1 MLRVHWGKSPGFFV
15 YLTALKLFLCFKNM
29 DSVKEALA
37 LANRA
42 FQFYIV
48 SDVCIKDLT
57 YDEMYLPL
65 KQLVCLLQHASN
77 ITGDVVCTNVRQ

>member
-1 MLRVHWGKSPGFFV
+1 MN
-15 YLTALKLFLCFKNM
+15 YTILT
-29 DSVKEALA
+29 EAIT

-42 FQFYIV
+42 LQFYLL

-65 KQLVCLLQHASN
+65 KQLVCLLQQQSN
-77 ITGDVVCTNVRQ
+77 ATGNVIC

>member
-1 MLRVHWGKSPGFFV
+1 MNSTVV
-15 YLTALKLFLCFKNM
+15 
-29 DSVKEALA
+29 EALA

-42 FQFYIV
+42 LQFYLV

-65 KQLVCLLQHASN
+65 KELVCVLEHALN
-77 ITGDVVCTNVRQ
+77 TTG

>member
-1 MLRVHWGKSPGFFV
+1 MNS
-15 YLTALKLFLCFKNM
+15 TMM
-29 DSVKEALA
+29 DALA

-42 FQFYIV
+42 FQFYLA

-65 KQLVCLLQHASN
+65 KQLVCLLQQASN
-77 ITGDVVCTNVRQ
+77 ATGDVICSTIY

>member
-1 MLRVHWGKSPGFFV
+1 MNSSI
-15 YLTALKLFLCFKNM
+15 LT
-29 DSVKEALA
+29 EALT

-42 FQFYIV
+42 LQFYV

-65 KQLVCLLQHASN
+65 KQLVCLLQQTSN
-77 ITGDVVCTNVRQ
+77 TTGYVIC